1 MTRTPQ
7 PILETEGAPAGYSLE
22 LDVDGDPRAALAR
35 LSTQLPPGAV
45 VGLGQPLCEAL
56 SAAVP
61 GLRALS
67 TRSARA
73 TLPATQHALWA
84 LVTAPSTSEA
94 FDRAR
99 TLDALLRGGFRL
111 AEQTPLFRY
120 RDGRDLSGYVDGTAN
135 PTGEE
140 AAAAAFVPD
149 GALAGC
155 SFAYTG
161 RFVHDLAAFE
171 AMPRPERDQVI
182 GRAHADNEEIEDA
195 PETAHVKRTAM
206 EGYDP
211 PAVMVRRSM
220 PFGDLRRHGLQ
231 FVAFGAD
238 LDRFDRMLRRM
249 VGAEDG
255 RADALFRFT
264 RAETGGYYLCPPL
277 HDGRLDLSA
286 LGAVM

>member
-1 MTRTPQ
+1 MSRARQ
-7 PILETEGAPAGYSLE
+7 PILESEGAVAGYSIE

-35 LSTQLPPGAV
+35 LAAKVPPGTV
-45 VGLGQPLCEAL
+45 IGLGQPLCEAL
-56 SAAVP
+56 STSVP

-84 LVTAPSTSEA
+84 FVAAASTSEA

-99 TLDALLRGGFRL
+99 ALDAALRGGFRL
-111 AEQTPLFRY
+111 VEQTPLFRY

-135 PTGEE
+135 PTGDE
-140 AAAAAFVPD
+140 AVAAAFVGA
-149 GALAGC
+149 GALEGA

-171 AMPRPERDQVI
+171 AMPRPERDHVI
-182 GRAHADNEEIEDA
+182 GRAHADNQEIEEA

-206 EGYDP
+206 EEYDP
-211 PAVMVRRSM
+211 PATMVRRSM

-231 FVAFGAD
+231 FVAFAAD

-249 VGAEDG
+249 VGGDDE

-264 RAETGGYYLCPPL
+264 RAETGAYYLCPPL
-277 HDGRLDLSA
+277 ADGRLDLSVVGFA
-286 LGAVM
+286 M